1 MQNNDTKRSDIAE
14 TGFFTPC
21 CRCGKL
27 LYIKEVI
34 RFHCSDCEKAEK
46 DKPFVRMQLLQDIE
60 DSKRV
65 DNE

>member
-1 MQNNDTKRSDIAE
+1 MKPNVVDSLGPIMHHS
-14 TGFFTPC
+14 
-21 CRCGKL
+21 CRVCGGKL
-27 LYIKEVI
+27 YIRGVCTI
-34 RFHCSDCEKAEK
+34 YCPDCEKATK